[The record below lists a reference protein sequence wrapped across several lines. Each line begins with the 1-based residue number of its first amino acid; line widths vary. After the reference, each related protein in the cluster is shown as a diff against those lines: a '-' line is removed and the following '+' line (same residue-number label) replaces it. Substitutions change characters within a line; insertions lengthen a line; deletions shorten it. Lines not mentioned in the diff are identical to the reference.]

1 MKSDIWKHCGE
12 TMKSKVRILKSG
24 GIYVYS
30 NSERMS
36 LLWWRSVREINYEK
50 VSGRGLLLILSVR
63 SRCRCCF
70 WISAS
75 SVCCITAQRTHDFTS
90 HSTHVRYNSYSL
102 RSAREHFCSILNPG
116 IYAWALSA
124 WSICHLSPIR
134 GYLLHLTHLCLCSE
148 SGTFTQC
155 LKGACALIECEIY
168 FVFLSN
174 SFCFVFIFCM
184 KPQKGYLYNLYTK
197 SCDQNLT
204 QELWSVKVMHAS
216 AVFFFLFYKLDLTCD
231 QILCCLFILII
242 RVLLYFKPTRL
253 TRHKYLICDY
263 AHFLTA
269 RYFPVLRLLIHC
281 CFWAFSTHWIQHSL
295 IWGESCLAVV

>member
-1 MKSDIWKHCGE
+1 MRRYQEGDCCWSYQSGADAAAVFESVQAVCVASLHKE
-12 TMKSKVRILKSG
+12 RTILPPTQPTSAT
-24 GIYVYS
+24 IVTH
-30 NSERMS
+30 
-36 LLWWRSVREINYEK
+36 W
-50 VSGRGLLLILSVR
+50 GLLENI
-63 SRCRCCF
+63 
-70 WISAS
+70 
-75 SVCCITAQRTHDFTS
+75 
-90 HSTHVRYNSYSL
+90 
-102 RSAREHFCSILNPG
+102 FCSILNPG

-124 WSICHLSPIR
+124 WSVCHLSPIR

-148 SGTFTQC
+148 SGAFTQC

-184 KPQKGYLYNLYTK
+184 KPQKGYIFTIFTQNLVIKISRK
-197 SCDQNLT
+197 SCEVWRWCTPAQ
-204 QELWSVKVMHAS
+204 
-216 AVFFFLFYKLDLTCD
+216 FFFLFYKLDLTCD

-269 RYFPVLRLLIHC
+269 RYFPVLRLLTHC

>member
-24 GIYVYS
+24 GRYVYS

-102 RSAREHFCSILNPG
+102 RSAREHFLQHFKPWYLRMSVISLEC
-116 IYAWALSA
+116 LS
-124 WSICHLSPIR
+124 SKPHSRLFTSPDAPVSLFWKR
-134 GYLLHLTHLCLCSE
+134 RFHPVPERCLC
-148 SGTFTQC
+148 T
-155 LKGACALIECEIY
+155 Y
-168 FVFLSN
+168 RVW
-174 SFCFVFIFCM
+174 
-184 KPQKGYLYNLYTK
+184 NL
-197 SCDQNLT
+197 
-204 QELWSVKVMHAS
+204 
-216 AVFFFLFYKLDLTCD
+216 F
-231 QILCCLFILII
+231 
-242 RVLLYFKPTRL
+242 R
-253 TRHKYLICDY
+253 
-263 AHFLTA
+263 
-269 RYFPVLRLLIHC
+269 
-281 CFWAFSTHWIQHSL
+281 FS
-295 IWGESCLAVV
+295 

>member
-124 WSICHLSPIR
+124 WSICHLSPIW

-148 SGTFTQC
+148 SGAFTQC

-174 SFCFVFIFCM
+174 RFCFYFLHETTEGVSLQSLHKI
-184 KPQKGYLYNLYTK
+184 
-197 SCDQNLT
+197 
-204 QELWSVKVMHAS
+204 LWSKSHARAVKCEGDARQRS
-216 AVFFFLFYKLDLTCD
+216 FFFLFYKLDLTCD

-269 RYFPVLRLLIHC
+269 RYFPVLRLLTHC